1 MDHFK
6 PHPGSTFEGYFSK
19 FTLSTGGTVIL
30 ILCTVPQAEQRRH
43 MLSFT
48 YQPSNTSDASNAFQQ
63 EVWLDEL
70 DLIPNAADGVA
81 FQIFCSNGYMRV
93 STDHRTEYKIEHE
106 SFTFHAVT
114 DSLTQ
119 TPWTPDSA
127 QPVAPEGL
135 FVHLPFPMHWYVQSL
150 STECSVTFTIAEPA
164 YLKNHAIPPIDLK
177 PNLSATVHQEKNWA
191 TSFPPAHLWIQARNE
206 STRAGFCLAGGPILS
221 TESYLLSY
229 RSSDPR
235 NGYSFDLRP
244 PLTTTLLP
252 SILPASLN
260 PSLLLSSREISYPTR
275 SVTLSFLTSFIPPF
289 RTITVSAFA
298 DKDSFFSL
306 SAPFADGHRH
316 NFCSQSARAT
326 VKVQILDLEERLGMW
341 IYVPLVGWKRLGFGT
356 HWKVVH
362 EDVFERAGLE
372 FGAEWYD
379 DRG

>member
-19 FTLSTGGTVIL
+19 FTLSTGGTIIL
-30 ILCTVPQAEQRRH
+30 ILCTVPQAEQRQH

-48 YQPSNTSDASNAFQQ
+48 YQPSEADDASELFQQ
-63 EVWLDEL
+63 EVWLDKLEL
-70 DLIPNAADGVA
+70 TSSPTSDVA
-81 FQIFCSNGYMRV
+81 FEITCSNGFMRV
-93 STDHRTEYKIEHE
+93 SNDHRTEYKIEHQ

-114 DSLTQ
+114 HPSSQ
-119 TPWTPDSA
+119 TPWTPGSA
-127 QPVAPEGL
+127 RADAPEGL
-135 FVHLPFPMHWYVQSL
+135 FVHLPFPMHWYVHSL
-150 STECSVTFTIAEPA
+150 STECNVTLTIDDPA
-164 YLKNHAIPPIDLK
+164 SSKHSFRPSADLK
-177 PNLSATVHQEKNWA
+177 PNVSAHVHQEKNWA

-206 STRAGFCLAGGPILS
+206 KMQAGFCLAGGPILG

-229 RSSDPR
+229 RSSDPKQE
-235 NGYSFDLRP
+235 YSFALRP

-252 SILPASLN
+252 SVLPARLN
-260 PSLLLSSREISYPTR
+260 PSLLLSSRNISYPTR
-275 SVTLSFLTSFIPPF
+275 TVTLSFLASLLPPF
-289 RTITVSAFA
+289 RTITVSASA

-326 VKVQILDLEERLGMW
+326 VKVQIWELEERIGMSL
-341 IYVPLVGWKRLGFGT
+341 YVPFAGWKRLGFGT
-356 HWKVVH
+356 HWKVVQ